1 MSWPLQQR
9 SCVSTPEAPRLF
21 LVVLGGRVD
30 GCHVE
35 LHDVRFVVGADI
47 EATIPELRR
56 QWFGRRRGLHLDS
69 WMEVRCIDGF
79 AIELKPEPSA
89 GPDQLWFVN
98 VGGYDPANLLEL
110 HQIGLVVAP
119 SAAAAKA
126 RARKRMLPAAEQR
139 HKDDLHAVDDCL
151 ALNLLEGWHVHLRPG
166 PKGSS
171 QPQVPDWWGYR
182 RIDQRG

>member
-1 MSWPLQQR
+1 M
-9 SCVSTPEAPRLF
+9 STPDQPKLF
-21 LVVLGGRVD
+21 LVVLGGRID
-30 GCHVE
+30 GCHIE

-69 WMEVRCIDGF
+69 WMELRHIDGY
-79 AIELKPEPSA
+79 AVELRPEPSA
-89 GPDQLWFVN
+89 AGMQLWFVN
-98 VGGYDPANLLEL
+98 MGGYNPSDLLEL

-126 RARKRMLPAAEQR
+126 RAKRRLLPDAQQR

-151 ALNLLEGWHVHLRPG
+151 PLDLLEGWHVQLRANPSG
-166 PKGSS
+166 GS

-182 RIDQRG
+182 PIDRKVQLS

>member
-1 MSWPLQQR
+1 M
-9 SCVSTPEAPRLF
+9 STPDQPKLF
-21 LVVLGGRVD
+21 LVVLGGRID

-69 WMEVRCIDGF
+69 WMELRHIDGY
-79 AIELKPEPSA
+79 AVELRPEPSA
-89 GPDQLWFVN
+89 AGMQLWFVN
-98 VGGYDPANLLEL
+98 MGGYNPSDLLEQ

-119 SAAAAKA
+119 TAASAKA
-126 RARKRMLPAAEQR
+126 RARQRLLPQAQQR

-151 ALNLLEGWHVHLRPG
+151 PLDLLQGWYVHLRPEPG
-166 PKGSS
+166 VESP
-171 QPQVPDWWGYR
+171 PQVPDWWGYQP
-182 RIDQRG
+182 IDR